1 MAQSRRGPLK
11 INETGLEAPFPAP
24 CHTRSGSF
32 LWLRAVFARSRD
44 RIRPNSNHFS
54 GKRSYLRASIE
65 KERGEGGLSAPIQ
78 RNKMGRNGENKGT
91 GRARWSNKSGDRYQ
105 IPSFSPHFSPRLYTA
120 TFFSRRLLSFNRSN
134 PPPPRVGCLSVNF
147 CVKRTLKVDRRA
159 PRAFPRRHK
168 QQRSQFQREQSAEVQ
183 TTSVGYHFGNVNS
196 ASGLSC
202 SQVIIVLMFSIIL
215 SAAFIVTIN
224 SYMGL
229 IIEKFD
235 EWSVNNRK
243 VMNYELFVR
252 KQYVFIFF
260 PHSKSMTRI
269 HNDRQI
275 KFRNV
280 PLFVTKSKIRN
291 EWMVQKLH
299 SFF

>member
-1 MAQSRRGPLK
+1 
-11 INETGLEAPFPAP
+11 
-24 CHTRSGSF
+24 
-32 LWLRAVFARSRD
+32 
-44 RIRPNSNHFS
+44 
-54 GKRSYLRASIE
+54 
-65 KERGEGGLSAPIQ
+65 
-78 RNKMGRNGENKGT
+78 MGRNGENKGT

-235 EWSVNNRK
+235 EWSVNNK

-260 PHSKSMTRI
+260 FFPIQNRRWYII

-275 KFRNV
+275 KFWNV
-280 PLFVTKSKIRN
+280 SLFVTKSKICN
-291 EWMVQKLH
+291 EWMIQKLH
-299 SFF
+299 KFFLTKVSWSRWKLDVMNEVVICRYRVTKRFHEFLFPVKLAENTNRRWLRALEQNLFFFRGNHFRIRL

>member
-1 MAQSRRGPLK
+1 
-11 INETGLEAPFPAP
+11 
-24 CHTRSGSF
+24 
-32 LWLRAVFARSRD
+32 
-44 RIRPNSNHFS
+44 
-54 GKRSYLRASIE
+54 
-65 KERGEGGLSAPIQ
+65 
-78 RNKMGRNGENKGT
+78 MGRNGENKGT

-235 EWSVNNRK
+235 EWSINNK

-260 PHSKSMTRI
+260 SP
-269 HNDRQI
+269 
-275 KFRNV
+275 F
-280 PLFVTKSKIRN
+280 KIDDDI
-291 EWMVQKLH
+291 
-299 SFF
+299 